1 MSKIISWFSCGA
13 DSAIATLLAI
23 RTLKD
28 VDIIRIETGSE
39 HPDNERFMHDCEI
52 LYNKKIRVVK
62 SQKYTSVINVIQD
75 RRFINSPN
83 GAACTYELKKKVR
96 YNIEDEYKSWD
107 GQIFGF
113 DISETLRATRFVEQ
127 YPAAKAIFPLIENNL
142 SKSDCLAILQHHNI
156 KLPKM
161 YRLGYSNN
169 NCIGCVKGGKGYWN
183 AIRHDFPATFEEMA
197 QIERQIGHS
206 CIKDCFLDELPTAAG
221 TRKTILPEC
230 SIFCPIEFMQ

>member
-39 HPDNERFMHDCEI
+39 HPDNERFMHDCEK
-52 LYNKKIRVVK
+52 LYKKKIRVVK
-62 SQKYTSVINVIQD
+62 SQKYTSVQDVI
-75 RRFINSPN
+75 RTKRFINSPT

-96 YNIEDEYKSWD
+96 YMIEDEYKSWD

-127 YPAAKAIFPLIENNL
+127 YPAAKAIFPLIDNNL
-142 SKSDCLAILQHHNI
+142 SKSDCLAILQHYDI

-169 NCIGCVKGGKGYWN
+169 NCIGCVKGGIGYWN
-183 AIRHDFPATFEEMA
+183 AIKKDFPNRFAEMA
-197 QIERQIGHS
+197 KIEREIGHS
-206 CIKDCFLDELPTAAG
+206 CIKNCFLDELPLGAG
-221 TRKTILPEC
+221 RRKSILPEC
-230 SIFCPIEFMQ
+230 SIFCALDFMD